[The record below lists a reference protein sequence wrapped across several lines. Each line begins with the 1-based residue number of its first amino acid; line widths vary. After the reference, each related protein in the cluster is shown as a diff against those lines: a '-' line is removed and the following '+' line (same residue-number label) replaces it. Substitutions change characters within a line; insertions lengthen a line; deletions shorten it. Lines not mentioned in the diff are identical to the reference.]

1 MKNLFFNTFLL
12 SSLLLFLGCP
22 PEIVSGCMNPAA
34 CNYNADATDEDGSCH
49 LPDGCT
55 DASACNYNPDALC
68 DDGYCFY
75 ESDALDNPIEIVFI
89 EDNVSGQVGEEVIAH
104 IHTRNSSCQ
113 DMTGLVV
120 RKFFTC
126 DQILNDNGTPDD
138 DTDDF
143 NEPVALAYF
152 CFNDICFPSSTIISP
167 NPLNLAPFE
176 EDDYFKAY
184 LNADVPGVY
193 DVTYRFYLQDDPSQ
207 FAEAEITYTIN

>member
-1 MKNLFFNTFLL
+1 MKNLFLNTFLL
-12 SSLLLFLGCP
+12 ASLLLFLGCP

-34 CNYNADATDEDGSCH
+34 CNYNADATDEDGSCN

-55 DASACNYNPDALC
+55 DALACNYNANALC

-104 IHTRNSSCQ
+104 IHIRNSSCQ

-120 RKFFTC
+120 RKFF
-126 DQILNDNGTPDD
+126 NDPN
-138 DTDDF
+138 
-143 NEPVALAYF
+143 ASAYF
-152 CFNDICFPSSTIISP
+152 CFNDICFTSSTVISP

-184 LNADVPGVY
+184 LSADVPGVY
-193 DVTYRFYLQDDPSQ
+193 DVTYRFYLQDDSSQ
-207 FAEAEITYTIN
+207 FAEADITYTIN